1 MGDYESLI
9 QIGIPLALLLVGYAF
24 GRSIERRHFRRLER
38 LEKAS
43 RNFPVITLRDAPA
56 SVSVVECGL
65 VHAGVVVSIDY
76 FKRFLAALRGIF
88 GGRIAA
94 YETLLDRGRRE
105 ALIRLK
111 KRAHSAGYQAV
122 INVRLE
128 TARLANS
135 RRDGKGTAGIE
146 VFAFGT
152 AVKIER

>member
-1 MGDYESLI
+1 VEDYTGLI
-9 QIGIPLALLLVGYAF
+9 QIGLSLGILVIGYGF
-24 GRSIERRHFRRLER
+24 GRAVERRHFKRLER

-56 SVSVVECGL
+56 SVKVVDCGL

-76 FKRFLAALRGIF
+76 FKRFLAALRNIF
-88 GGRIAA
+88 GGRVTA
-94 YETLLDRGRRE
+94 YETVLDRGRRE

-111 KRAHSAGYQAV
+111 KRARDAGCHAV

-128 TARLANS
+128 TARLASS

-152 AVKIER
+152 AVKIEQ